1 MILDY
6 EMIMAKATADTTAAA
21 HDSKIV
27 DFGRAGAGYNKKVL
41 VTIATTST
49 SDGSATETFAVVTSA
64 TEAFSSSTTLFTT
77 AALGYATLTAGTK
90 VLEYTL
96 PAEVLQYVKVIHTI
110 GTAALTAGAYNAY
123 VDDNQQTNM
132 TIM

>member
-6 EMIMAKATADTTAAA
+6 EMIMAKATADTTVAA

-41 VTIATTST
+41 ISIATTST
-49 SDGSATETFAVVTSA
+49 SEGSATETFAVVTSA
-64 TEAFSSSTTLFTT
+64 TEAFSVPVTLFTT
-77 AALGYATLTAGTK
+77 SALVYSTLTAGTK